1 MTDQPE
7 GPDRPGPIGGD
18 MAAIVFGLT
27 RRMQLPALTQR
38 HSSTFVLGLFS
49 FVNGLI
55 AIAAMAFVAFVTGE
69 PFVFPSLGP
78 TAFLLFYTPLLPAS
92 SPRNTLG
99 GHAIGAAAG
108 YFALV
113 VFGLT
118 DAAPAL
124 ATSVT
129 GARVGAAA
137 LSLGL
142 TSGAGPL
149 GAWRARDLAVEEL
162 IDRLLPEFE
171 PPGRLGRLRTGSG
184 PAPAGA
190 RRPDCPHRRAARC
203 LPVRALEGLEEFMQ
217 PGVVPL
223 EQCDIAVVD
232 LGAAELGEHAA
243 LLPGGMI
250 IEHVAEPLEQRPCLL
265 AVAVANGTLQIA
277 QQAQEHL
284 VISRQRRDLRCERQS
299 Q

>member
-1 MTDQPE
+1 MSEEPRGPE
-7 GPDRPGPIGGD
+7 RPGPIGGD

-27 RRMQLPALTQR
+27 RRLQVPALTER

-108 YFALV
+108 YLSLV

-124 ATSVT
+124 ASEVT

-142 TSGAGPL
+142 TSGAMV
-149 GAWRARDLAVEEL
+149 WARV
-162 IDRLLPEFE
+162 PH
-171 PPGRLGRLRTGSG
+171 P
-184 PAPAGA
+184 PAGA
-190 RRPDCPHRRAARC
+190 TTLIVSLGILREP
-203 LPVRALEGLEEFMQ
+203 
-217 PGVVPL
+217 
-223 EQCDIAVVD
+223 EQLV
-232 LGAAELGEHAA
+232 
-243 LLPGGMI
+243 LLM
-250 IEHVAEPLEQRPCLL
+250 L
-265 AVAVANGTLQIA
+265 AVALLVGQGFVINRLAGIPYPAWSPRPVA
-277 QQAQEHL
+277 
-284 VISRQRRDLRCERQS
+284 
-299 Q
+299 